1 MSNFSHLFQRHDLL
15 YVYHTPHST
24 YTKFDPKIYL
34 STRRHTSNYA
44 YVELPASAL
53 RSQYCTVYRLPSSQH
68 DTKIPTNADIRIY
81 FPCSN
86 HSDFVCYT
94 YTLYTPR
101 TCTIV
106 FILSFFTNSWR
117 DIPLIERHVY
127 SYNRGPIDEQK
138 SPFYVTIAG

>member
-53 RSQYCTVYRLPSSQH
+53 RSQYCTVYRLPSTVVATRH
-68 DTKIPTNADIRIY
+68 ENTNQRR
-81 FPCSN
+81 
-86 HSDFVCYT
+86 HSY
-94 YTLYTPR
+94 
-101 TCTIV
+101 
-106 FILSFFTNSWR
+106 IL
-117 DIPLIERHVY
+117 PM
-127 SYNRGPIDEQK
+127 Q
-138 SPFYVTIAG
+138 